1 MSYHKAYDKKRECQY
16 TAESLELQY
25 FISNEGNFA
34 SHEGA
39 SYEAFFEPVI
49 FDGYEAF
56 VEGEAPNSGEIFV
69 WVNLED
75 YITKVQGHQKVVRVP
90 DMIKFVKAHPLVNI
104 VYVYDLASGA
114 DKFTASENKLY
125 FKDAFENEVE
135 LDIKDDYVFYVD
147 GLSFKVKGAKE

>member
-16 TAESLELQY
+16 TGEKLELQY

-39 SYEAFFEPVI
+39 SYEAFFEPVV
-49 FDGYEAF
+49 FDGYEAY

-75 YITKVQGHQKVVRVP
+75 YITKVEGHQKVLRLP
-90 DMIKFVKAHPLVNI
+90 DMINFVKMHPLIDI

-114 DKFTASENKLY
+114 DSFRVSGNKLY
-125 FKDAFENEVE
+125 FKDAKENEVE

>member
-56 VEGEAPNSGEIFV
+56 VEGEAPESGEIFV

-75 YITKVQGHQKVVRVP
+75 YITKVASHQKVVRVP
-90 DMIKFVKAHPLVNI
+90 DMIDFVKAHPLVNI

-114 DKFTASENKLY
+114 DSFRASGNKLY